1 MRTMP
6 LIPEPLEVHRKPRDN
21 PKVRNGKFKA
31 RKICSFFPELKIA
44 EYLLHLGE
52 DKWPS
57 INRRANTLSF
67 HSNQNIIEEV
77 SESSWEADVRN
88 EVFGEIR
95 ADLKLRM
102 WVLK

>member
-1 MRTMP
+1 MP
-6 LIPEPLEVHRKPRDN
+6 LVPEPLELHRKPRDN

-57 INRRANTLSF
+57 INRRAITLSF
-67 HSNQNIIEEV
+67 HSNQNMIEEV

-102 WVLK
+102 WVLE